1 MGFNDFLTKI
11 FGNKSQRDL
20 KEIMPIVDKIKA
32 IYPQIAALDNDG
44 LRARTAAIKQQLRDI
59 VADERAR
66 IADIRAKIDD
76 TEINEREKLYAEI
89 DKLEKQIS
97 TKLEQKLDEVLP
109 ETFAIVKDTAR
120 RFKEN
125 DQVVVTANDFDR
137 NLAATHDFVEIDG
150 DKAIYYNEW
159 EAGGNMHKWEMVH
172 YDVQLIGGVV
182 LHKEIGRAHV

>member
-59 VADERAR
+59 VADERAK

-89 DKLEKQIS
+89 DKLEKQNS

-137 NLAATHDFVEIDG
+137 KLAATHDFVEIDG
-150 DKAIYYNEW
+150 D
-159 EAGGNMHKWEMVH
+159 
-172 YDVQLIGGVV
+172 
-182 LHKEIGRAHV
+182 

>member
-59 VADERAR
+59 VADERAK

-89 DKLEKQIS
+89 DKLGQ
-97 TKLEQKLDEVLP
+97 
-109 ETFAIVKDTAR
+109 
-120 RFKEN
+120 
-125 DQVVVTANDFDR
+125 
-137 NLAATHDFVEIDG
+137 
-150 DKAIYYNEW
+150 
-159 EAGGNMHKWEMVH
+159 
-172 YDVQLIGGVV
+172 
-182 LHKEIGRAHV
+182 